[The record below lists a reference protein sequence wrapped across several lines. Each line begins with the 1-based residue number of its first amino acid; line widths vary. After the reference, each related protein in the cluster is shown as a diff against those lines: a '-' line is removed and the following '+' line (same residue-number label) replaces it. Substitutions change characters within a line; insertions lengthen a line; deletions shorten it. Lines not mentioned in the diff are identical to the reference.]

1 MRALTTI
8 RGRLIALLVVL
19 AGLIAGSLGGGWW
32 GVAGMR
38 EAVDHIYG
46 GRVVP
51 LRDLK
56 SVADLY
62 AVNIVD
68 TSHKRRGESLSWA
81 DARRN
86 VEQAMARVDT
96 HWSAY
101 RSKAMSPRE
110 DGIAREVEGAMAA
123 AKPAVTRLVGLLRA
137 EDAAGLAAFV
147 TRDLYPAIDPI
158 SDAVGKLVDL
168 QLDEAREGK
177 LAADRLYDLLA
188 ATFLGVMLVAAAA
201 IAGAAWIVL
210 AGVSTPLT
218 RITGQMRALSDGDL
232 AVAVT
237 DGGKRDEIGTLA
249 RALQV
254 FKDALI
260 AKREA
265 DRAAAGEA
273 DAKLRRAAHLD
284 GLMRAFETRVTALS
298 RGVATAAAG
307 MESAAGSMAATAEAT
322 TGQSVTVAAV
332 AEQTSAN
339 VQTVASATEEL
350 AASIQE
356 ITGQVG
362 LSARMAVAAR
372 EETQRTDAVV
382 QSLATGV
389 RAIGDVI
396 GLISGIAA
404 QTNLLAL
411 NATIEAARAGPAGRG
426 FAVVAAEVKALA
438 EQTAKATE
446 EIAAQ
451 IGVIQAG
458 TGGAVEAIAAI
469 GRRIGEMDSIAT
481 GVAAAMEEQG
491 AATQEIARNVQEAS
505 RGTLTVTQS
514 IATVR
519 DGAGR
524 TGDAAAEVLGAA
536 QAMSRSAEELQ
547 REVIGFLGE
556 VRAA

>member
-1 MRALTTI
+1 MRALTSI
-8 RGRLIALLVVL
+8 RGRLIALLLIL
-19 AGLIAGSLGGGWW
+19 AGLIAAALGGGWW
-32 GVAGMR
+32 GVAAMR
-38 EAVDHIYG
+38 DAVDHIYS

-56 SVADLY
+56 AVADLY

-68 TSHKRRGESLSWA
+68 TSHKRRAGILTSAEGLK
-81 DARRN
+81 N
-86 VEQAMARVDT
+86 VEQALSQVGT

-101 RSKAMSPRE
+101 RGKAMSPHEAR
-110 DGIAREVEGAMAA
+110 IAGEVEGAMER
-123 AKPAVTRLVGLLRA
+123 AKPAIARLVGLLRA

-147 TRDLYPAIDPI
+147 GRDLYPAIDPI
-158 SDAVGKLVDL
+158 SDAVGKLVEL
-168 QLDEAREGK
+168 QLDEARDGK
-177 LAADRLYDLLA
+177 AAADALYRLLA
-188 ATFLGVMLVAAAA
+188 WTLVGVVLVAALALA
-201 IAGAAWIVL
+201 VAGRIVL

-232 AVAVT
+232 SVSVT
-237 DGGKRDEIGTLA
+237 DRDKRDEIGTLA

-254 FKDALI
+254 FKDALV

-265 DRAAAGEA
+265 DRAAALEA
-273 DAKLRRAAHLD
+273 DAKMRRAEHLD
-284 GLMRAFETRVTALS
+284 GLTRAFETRVMALS
-298 RGVATAAAG
+298 RGVADAASGMEAAAG
-307 MESAAGSMAATAEAT
+307 TMAATAEAT
-322 TGQSVTVAAV
+322 TGQSVTVAAT

-350 AASIQE
+350 AASVQE
-356 ITGQVG
+356 IAAQVG
-362 LSARMAVAAR
+362 QSARMAGMAR

-389 RAIGDVI
+389 RTIGDVV
-396 GLISGIAA
+396 GLISGIAG

-411 NATIEAARAGPAGRG
+411 NATIEAARAGEAGRG

-438 EQTAKATE
+438 EQTTRATE
-446 EIAAQ
+446 EIARQ
-451 IGVIQAG
+451 IGAIQAG

-469 GRRIGEMDSIAT
+469 GRRIGEMDTIAA

-491 AATQEIARNVQEAS
+491 AATREIARNVQQAS
-505 RGTLTVTQS
+505 HGTHAVTDA

-519 DGAGR
+519 DGAGE
-524 TGDAAAEVLGAA
+524 TGTAAAQVLGAA
-536 QAMSRSAEELQ
+536 RAMSRSAEELQ
-547 REVIGFLGE
+547 REVVGFLGD

>member
-1 MRALTTI
+1 MRALATI
-8 RGRLIALLVVL
+8 RGKLIALLVVL

-32 GVAGMR
+32 AVGAMR
-38 EAVDHIYG
+38 EAVDQIYG

-56 SVADLY
+56 AVADFY

-68 TSHKRRGESLSWA
+68 TSHKRRGGSVSWA
-81 DARRN
+81 DGLRN
-86 VEQAMARVDT
+86 VEQAMAQVDV

-101 RSKAMSPRE
+101 RNKAMSPRE
-110 DGIAREVEGAMAA
+110 TGIAREVEGAMAA

-177 LAADRLYDLLA
+177 LAADRLYEFLA
-188 ATFLGVMLVAAAA
+188 ATALAVMLVAAAA

-237 DGGKRDEIGTLA
+237 DGAKRDEIGTLA

-284 GLMRAFETRVTALS
+284 ALMRAFETRVTALS

-307 MESAAGSMAATAEAT
+307 MESAAGSMADTAEAT

-451 IGVIQAG
+451 IGAIQAG

-519 DGAGR
+519 DGAGQ
-524 TGDAAAEVLGAA
+524 TGDAAGEVLGAA

>member
-86 VEQAMARVDT
+86 VEQAMAQVDI

-284 GLMRAFETRVTALS
+284 ALMRAFETRVTALS

-350 AASIQE
+350 ATSIQE

-451 IGVIQAG
+451 IGAIQAG

-519 DGAGR
+519 DGAGQ

>member
-284 GLMRAFETRVTALS
+284 ALMRAFETRVTALS

-519 DGAGR
+519 DGAGQ
-524 TGDAAAEVLGAA
+524 TGDAAAGVLGAA

>member
-469 GRRIGEMDSIAT
+469 GRRIGEMDSIAA

-519 DGAGR
+519 DGAGQ
-524 TGDAAAEVLGAA
+524 TGDAAAGVLGAA

>member
-101 RSKAMSPRE
+101 RNKAMSPRE

-426 FAVVAAEVKALA
+426 FAVGAAEVKALA

-469 GRRIGEMDSIAT
+469 GRRIGEMDSIAA

-519 DGAGR
+519 DGAGQ
-524 TGDAAAEVLGAA
+524 TGDAAAGVLGAA